1 MPYRSNANYDATGT
15 FLLQIPE
22 LSTIN
27 DWDFG
32 SNSNYNAGQISF
44 RKRASGGLFYRL
56 NYSFS
61 KSIDDASQ
69 LTGASAGGFAGAL
82 DARNLRRDRG
92 PSACDRTHIFT
103 AAFASPLSPGTN
115 KNVCGWPLSGT

>member
-44 RKRASGGLFYRL
+44 RKRAAGGLFYRL

-61 KSIDDASQ
+61 KSIGDASQ
-69 LTGASAGGFAGAL
+69 LTGASAGGLFGAPGRGEPPPDPPRGGWGSRPYLYPAVLLPPAG
-82 DARNLRRDRG
+82 RSKKPPLR
-92 PSACDRTHIFT
+92 
-103 AAFASPLSPGTN
+103 
-115 KNVCGWPLSGT
+115 

>member
-27 DWDFG
+27 YWDVG

-44 RKRASGGLFYRL
+44 RKRAAGGLFYRV

-69 LTGASAGGFAGAL
+69 LTGASAGGFSQAL
-82 DARNLRRDRG
+82 DSTNLRLDRG
-92 PSACDRTHIFT
+92 RSDWDRTHILTF
-103 AAFASPLSPGTN
+103 AFS
-115 KNVCGWPLSGT
+115 W